1 MKKILMSFAVLTFV
15 ACSGG
20 NKDGDSEENKGDV
33 VSKIE
38 AEMGITMCDCMP
50 TEDKPDFSDKEVLK
64 AFQLHNDS
72 CMALQ
77 KEVMDKV
84 GRSGYTKAQQ
94 ECK

>member
-50 TEDKPDFSDKEVLK
+50 GEQPDYSNKEERK
-64 AFQLHNDS
+64 AFKLHIDS